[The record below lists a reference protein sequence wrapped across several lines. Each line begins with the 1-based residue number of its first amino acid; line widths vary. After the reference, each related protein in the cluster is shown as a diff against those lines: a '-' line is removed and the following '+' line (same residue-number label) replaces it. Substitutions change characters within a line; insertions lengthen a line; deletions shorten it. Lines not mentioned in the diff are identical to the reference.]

1 MRRARVALIALT
13 ALTSAAAGAQE
24 SQPLAERGASLYAN
38 HCAPCHASRPEGS
51 SAPMLPGVQSLSLKY
66 GGSVSPYIEE
76 RRDLANAEV
85 LKLLL
90 REGAGSMPP
99 FRKTEVSDEDIAAIA
114 AYLAQTSSDSVR

>member
-1 MRRARVALIALT
+1 
-13 ALTSAAAGAQE
+13 
-24 SQPLAERGASLYAN
+24 
-38 HCAPCHASRPEGS
+38 
-51 SAPMLPGVQSLSLKY
+51 MLPGVQSLSLKY

-114 AYLAQTSSDSVR
+114 AYLAQTSSD